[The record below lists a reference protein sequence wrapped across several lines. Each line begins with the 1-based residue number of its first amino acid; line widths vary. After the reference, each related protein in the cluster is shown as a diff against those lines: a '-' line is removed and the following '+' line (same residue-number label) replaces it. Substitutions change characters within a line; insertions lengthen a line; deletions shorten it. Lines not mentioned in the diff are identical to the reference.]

1 MPDTGKGES
10 GLRNAGS
17 ESAAALKLLLETYV
31 SFCCG
36 HLVSIYERSKV
47 WREYF

>member
-17 ESAAALKLLLETYV
+17 ESAAVLKLLLETYV